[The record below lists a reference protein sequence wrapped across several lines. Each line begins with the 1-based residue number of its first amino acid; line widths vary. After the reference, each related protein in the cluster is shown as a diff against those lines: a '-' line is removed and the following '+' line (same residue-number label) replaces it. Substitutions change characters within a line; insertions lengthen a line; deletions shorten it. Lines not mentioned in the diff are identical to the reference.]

1 MKIIDR
7 YVIRQMLPP
16 ILLGL
21 LVFTFVLII
30 PQIKEHAESF
40 IAKGVS
46 PGLVLTAML
55 LLVPQA
61 LALTIPMSLLL
72 GLLIAFTRLS
82 ADREFV
88 AMQACGMSLA
98 RLLRP
103 VGVISVLCAG
113 ATFYVWAIV
122 VPDSNQRF
130 REIAFNVVA
139 QRAEYKIRSRVFFD
153 DFPNLV
159 LWVRDVPA
167 AGGGWNGVFISDA
180 RNTSA
185 PAIYLARRG
194 RVSIDR
200 QRKRIELVLEDGTQH
215 TSNINGKYETSRF
228 DQIWVTLD
236 PATVF
241 PKAGPERGLNEMTI
255 AELRGRVAD
264 MQKRGESVH
273 NELITIHRKWSIPVA
288 CLVFGLIGIALGATN
303 RRDGALGSFALGL
316 VVIFAY
322 YIPMYLGPSLAKGS
336 LVPPWFAAWLPNI
349 VMGIAGIL
357 LFAWRDKA
365 ADRPLRIPVPAWL
378 RVRLSGSARRSW
390 GVIRILDHYVTTSY
404 GRVLG
409 LSAAALIGIF
419 YISTFLD
426 LSDKVFKGDATW
438 GMLGEYMAFVTPQY
452 FYYVIPLAVLVAVL
466 VTIGVLTKNNEL
478 VVMKACGIS
487 LYRIALP
494 MVVCAVGAGLVL
506 FALGESVLGPANRRA
521 ERLNNAIRGRVSST
535 SAINRQWVVGA
546 RGEIYHY
553 DFIDPETRR
562 MLGVAVYEFPAG
574 MERIA
579 RRTFAERASADSAEP
594 ALWHLERGWT
604 RTFQVTGATVPE
616 NGGQFSA
623 FEKADRTLDAMSTF
637 VTEPP
642 DARFMGYSQLRDY
655 TERLRTGGFDVLE
668 QDVALA
674 AKLAFPFVT
683 IILTLMA
690 VPFAV
695 LTGRGGAMAAIG
707 VGIGL
712 ALTYWITISVFA
724 AMGTGGLVTPLIAA
738 WAPNMLFGAA
748 AVYLLLMVRT

>member
-88 AMQACGMSLA
+88 AMQACGLSLA

-103 VGVISVLCAG
+103 VGAISLLCAG

-167 AGGGWNGVFISDA
+167 SGGGWNGVFVSDT
-180 RNTSA
+180 RNPSS
-185 PAIYLARRG
+185 PSIYLARHG

-200 QRKRIELVLEDGTQH
+200 DRKRIELVLESGTHH
-215 TSNINGKYETSRF
+215 TSNADGRDEVSQF
-228 DQIWVTLD
+228 ESIWVTLD
-236 PATVF
+236 PGTVF
-241 PKAGPERGLNEMTI
+241 RNAALERGPNELSI
-255 AELRGRVAD
+255 AELRARVAA
-264 MQKRGESVH
+264 MESRGESPH
-273 NELITIHRKWSIPVA
+273 QELITIHRKWSIPVA

-303 RRDGALGSFALGL
+303 RRDGALGSFAIGL

-322 YIPMYLGPSLAKGS
+322 YIPMYLGPALSKGS
-336 LVPPWFAAWLPNI
+336 LVAPWFAAWLPNI
-349 VMGIAGIL
+349 VMGVAGIL

-365 ADRPLRIPVPAWL
+365 ADRPLRIPLPAFL
-378 RVRLSGSARRSW
+378 RRPRAFAKATRSW
-390 GVIRILDHYVTTSY
+390 GPVRILDHYVASSY
-404 GRVLG
+404 VRVLG
-409 LSAAALIGIF
+409 LAAVALAGIF

-438 GMLGEYMAFVTPQY
+438 AMMGRYFVFVTPQY
-452 FYYVIPLAVLVAVL
+452 VYYIIPLAVLVAAL
-466 VTIGVLTKNNEL
+466 VTISVLTKNNEL
-478 VVMKACGIS
+478 VVMKACGVS

-494 MVVCAVGAGLVL
+494 MVFCAVLAGGALFGLE
-506 FALGESVLGPANRRA
+506 ESILGP
-521 ERLNNAIRGRVSST
+521 S
-535 SAINRQWVVGA
+535 NRQA
-546 RGEIYHY
+546 
-553 DFIDPETRR
+553 ETLNRVMR
-562 MLGVAVYEFPAG
+562 
-574 MERIA
+574 
-579 RRTFAERASADSAEP
+579 
-594 ALWHLERGWT
+594 
-604 RTFQVTGATVPE
+604 
-616 NGGQFSA
+616 
-623 FEKADRTLDAMSTF
+623 
-637 VTEPP
+637 
-642 DARFMGYSQLRDY
+642 
-655 TERLRTGGFDVLE
+655 
-668 QDVALA
+668 
-674 AKLAFPFVT
+674 
-683 IILTLMA
+683 
-690 VPFAV
+690 
-695 LTGRGGAMAAIG
+695 
-707 VGIGL
+707 
-712 ALTYWITISVFA
+712 
-724 AMGTGGLVTPLIAA
+724 
-738 WAPNMLFGAA
+738 
-748 AVYLLLMVRT
+748 

>member
-46 PGLVLTAML
+46 PAIVLQAML
-55 LLVPQA
+55 LLVPSA

-82 ADREFV
+82 VDREFV

-103 VGVISVLCAG
+103 VGLVSVLCAG

-167 AGGGWNGVFISDA
+167 SGGGWNGVFISDT
-180 RNTSA
+180 RSSGA
-185 PAIYLARRG
+185 PAIFTARRG

-200 QRKRIELVLEDGTQH
+200 AKQRIELVLEDGTRH
-215 TSNINGKYETSRF
+215 TSNAKGEYEVFQF
-228 DQIWVTLD
+228 DRIWVTLD

-241 PKAGPERGLNEMTI
+241 PRAMPPRGNNELTI
-255 AELRGRVAD
+255 SELRARVAE
-264 MQKRGESVH
+264 MVKNGESPH

-303 RRDGALGSFALGL
+303 RRDGALGSFVLGL
-316 VVIFAY
+316 VVIFGY

-349 VMGIAGIL
+349 VMGMVGVL

-365 ADRPLRIPVPAWL
+365 VDRPLRVPVPTWL
-378 RVRLSGSARRSW
+378 RVRLFGTARRSW
-390 GVIRILDHYVTTSY
+390 GVVRILDHYVTNSY

-409 LSAAALIGIF
+409 LAAAALIGIF

-438 GMLGEYMAFVTPQY
+438 AMLGQYLVYVTPQY
-452 FYYVIPLAVLVAVL
+452 LYFIIPLAVLVATL
-466 VTIGVLTKNNEL
+466 VTISVLTKNNEL
-478 VVMKACGIS
+478 IVMKACGIS

-494 MVVCAVGAGLVL
+494 MVVCAVGAGLLL
-506 FALGESVLGPANRRA
+506 FALEETILGPSNRRA
-521 ERLNNAIRGRVSST
+521 ERLNDTIRQRVSST
-535 SAINRQWVVGA
+535 DAINRQWVIGS

-553 DFIDPETRR
+553 DFLDPETRR
-562 MLGVAVYEFPAG
+562 MLGISVYEFPPG
-574 MERIA
+574 MERLE
-579 RRTFAERASADSAEP
+579 RRTFAERGSVDAAVP
-594 ALWHLERGWT
+594 TLWHLERGWT
-604 RTFQVTGATVPE
+604 RAFSTTGDPSW
-616 NGGQFSA
+616 SA
-623 FEKADRTLDAMSTF
+623 FENADRTLDSMATF

-642 DARFMGYSQLRDY
+642 DARFMGYRQLREY
-655 TERLRTGGFDVLE
+655 TERLRAGGFDVLA

-674 AKLAFPFVT
+674 GKLAFPFVT

-695 LTGRGGAMAAIG
+695 MTGRGGAMAAIG
-707 VGIGL
+707 IGIGL

-724 AMGTGGLVTPLIAA
+724 AMGTGGLVAPLLAA

-748 AVYLLLMVRT
+748 AIYLLLTVRT

>member
-46 PGLVLTAML
+46 PGIVLTAML

-167 AGGGWNGVFISDA
+167 AGGGWNGVFISDT
-180 RNTSA
+180 RSTSA
-185 PAIYLARRG
+185 PTIYLARRG

-200 QRKRIELVLEDGTQH
+200 QRQRIELVLENGTFH
-215 TSNINGKYETSRF
+215 TSKADGEEVSQFER
-228 DQIWVTLD
+228 IWVTLD

-241 PKAGPERGLNEMTI
+241 PKAGPERGPNELTI
-255 AELRGRVAD
+255 AELRARVAD
-264 MQKRGESVH
+264 MQKRGESPH

-303 RRDGALGSFALGL
+303 RRDGALGSFVLGL

-349 VMGIAGIL
+349 VMGIGGVL

-378 RVRLSGSARRSW
+378 SVRLSGSARRSW
-390 GVIRILDHYVTTSY
+390 GAIRILDHYVTTSY

-409 LSAAALIGIF
+409 LAAAALIGIF

-438 GMLGEYMAFVTPQY
+438 GMLGEYMTFVTPQY
-452 FYYVIPLAVLVAVL
+452 LYYVIPLAVLVAAL
-466 VTIGVLTKNNEL
+466 VTVSVLTKNNEL

-521 ERLNNAIRGRVSST
+521 ERLNDAIRGRLTDTST
-535 SAINRQWVVGA
+535 INRQWVVGS

-553 DFIDPETRR
+553 NFIDPKTRR
-562 MLGVAVYEFPAG
+562 MLGVAVYEFPPG
-574 MERIA
+574 MERLS
-579 RRTFAERASADSAEP
+579 RRTFAERASADPAQP

-604 RTFQVTGATVPE
+604 RAFSTTGAP
-616 NGGQFSA
+616 GSFSP

-642 DARFMGYSQLRDY
+642 DARFMGYAQLRDY
-655 TERLRTGGFDVLE
+655 TERLRAGGFDVLD

-674 AKLAFPFVT
+674 GKLAFPFVT

-707 VGIGL
+707 IGIGL

-724 AMGTGGLVTPLIAA
+724 AMGTGGLVTPLMAA

-748 AVYLLLMVRT
+748 AVYLLLTVRT

>member
-46 PGLVLTAML
+46 PGVVLQAML

-82 ADREFV
+82 SDREFV
-88 AMQACGMSLA
+88 AMQACGMSLG

-103 VGVISVLCAG
+103 VGLISLLCAG
-113 ATFYVWAIV
+113 ATFYIWAIV

-167 AGGGWNGVFISDA
+167 SGGGWNGVFISD
-180 RNTSA
+180 RRSTGA

-194 RVSIDR
+194 RVAIDR
-200 QRKRIELVLEDGTQH
+200 ERRRIELVLEDGTRH
-215 TSNINGKYETSRF
+215 TSTVEGQYEVSQFDRF
-228 DQIWVTLD
+228 WVTLD
-236 PATVF
+236 PTTVF
-241 PKAGPERGLNEMTI
+241 PAAGPERGLNEMTI
-255 AELRGRVAD
+255 AELQAAAAD
-264 MQKRGESVH
+264 KVKRGESPHQEV
-273 NELITIHRKWSIPVA
+273 IKIHQKWSIPVA

-303 RRDGALGSFALGL
+303 RRDGALGSFVLGL

-336 LVPPWFAAWLPNI
+336 LVAPWFAAWLPNI
-349 VMGIAGIL
+349 VMGVVGIF

-365 ADRPLRIPVPAWL
+365 ADRPLRIPVPGWL
-378 RVRLSGSARRSW
+378 TRFRAFGFARRSW
-390 GVIRILDHYVTTSY
+390 GAVRILDHYVTTSY
-404 GRVLG
+404 GRVLA
-409 LSAAALIGIF
+409 LAAAALTGIF
-419 YISTFLD
+419 YITTFLD

-438 GMLGEYMAFVTPQY
+438 RMLGTYLIFVTPQY
-452 FYYVIPLAVLVAVL
+452 FYYVIPLAVLVATL

-478 VVMKACGIS
+478 IVMKACGIS
-487 LYRIALP
+487 LYRIAMP

-506 FALGESVLGPANRRA
+506 FALEETVLGPANRRA
-521 ERLNNAIRGRVSST
+521 ERLNDAIRGRIT
-535 SAINRQWVVGA
+535 ATNAINRQWVIGS

-562 MLGVAVYEFPAG
+562 MLGVSVYEFPPG
-574 MERIA
+574 MERIS
-579 RRTFAERASADSAEP
+579 RRTFAERASVDAQVP
-594 ALWHLERGWT
+594 TLWHLERGWT
-604 RTFQVTGATVPE
+604 RAFSSTGTAE
-616 NGGQFSA
+616 A
-623 FEKADRTLDAMSTF
+623 FTPFETADRTLDSLNTF

-642 DARFMGYSQLRDY
+642 DARFMGYRQLREY
-655 TERLRTGGFDVLE
+655 TERLRVGGFDVLD

-674 AKLAFPFVT
+674 GKLAFPFVT

-724 AMGTGGLVTPLIAA
+724 AMGTGGLVTPLLAA

-748 AVYLLLMVRT
+748 AVYMLLTVRT

>member
-7 YVIRQMLPP
+7 YVVRQLLPP

-46 PGLVLTAML
+46 PGIVLTAML

-103 VGVISVLCAG
+103 VGIISVLCAV
-113 ATFYVWAIV
+113 ATFYVWAVV

-130 REIAFNVVA
+130 REIAFDVVA

-167 AGGGWNGVFISDA
+167 AGGGWNGVFISDTRTA
-180 RNTSA
+180 GS
-185 PAIYLARRG
+185 PAIYLAKKG
-194 RVSIDR
+194 RVAIDR
-200 QRKRIELVLEDGTQH
+200 DRRRIELVLENGTSH
-215 TSNINGKYETSRF
+215 TTNAKGGYEIALF
-228 DQIWVTLD
+228 DRTWVTLD
-236 PATVF
+236 PSTVF
-241 PKAGPERGLNEMTI
+241 RSAGLERGPNELTI
-255 AELRGRVAD
+255 AELRARIAD
-264 MQKRGESVH
+264 MELNGGSPHQ
-273 NELITIHRKWSIPVA
+273 ELITLHRKWSIPVA

-303 RRDGALGSFALGL
+303 RRDGALGSFVLGL
-316 VVIFAY
+316 AVIFAY
-322 YIPMYLGPSLAKGS
+322 YIPMYLGPSLAKGK
-336 LVPPWFAAWLPNI
+336 LVAPWFAAWLPNI
-349 VMGIAGIL
+349 VMGLGGIA
-357 LFAWRDKA
+357 LFKWRDKA
-365 ADRPLRIPVPAWL
+365 ADRPLRMPLPGWL
-378 RVRLSGSARRSW
+378 RVRLDGSARRSW
-390 GVIRILDHYVTTSY
+390 GVVRILDHYVTTSY
-404 GRVLG
+404 ARVLA
-409 LSAAALIGIF
+409 LAAGALIGIF

-426 LSDKVFKGDATW
+426 LSDKVFKGEATW
-438 GMLGEYMAFVTPQY
+438 GMLGEYFVFQTPQY
-452 FYYVIPLAVLVAVL
+452 LYFVIPLAVLVAAL
-466 VTIGVLTKNNEL
+466 VTVGVLTKNNEL
-478 VVMKACGIS
+478 IVMKACGIS
-487 LYRIALP
+487 LYRIAMP
-494 MVVCAVGAGLVL
+494 MVVCAIGAGLLL
-506 FALGESVLGPANRRA
+506 FALEETILGPANRRA
-521 ERLNNAIRGRVSST
+521 ERLNNAIRGRIAPNE
-535 SAINRQWVVGA
+535 AINRQWVVGS

-553 DFIDPETRR
+553 DFIDPKTRR
-562 MLGVAVYEFPAG
+562 MLGLSVYEFPPD
-574 MERIA
+574 MEHIS
-579 RRTFAERASADSAEP
+579 RRTFAERASVDETIP
-594 ALWHLERGWT
+594 TLWHLENGWT
-604 RTFQVTGATVPE
+604 RAFTATEGPPP
-616 NGGQFSA
+616 FSP
-623 FEKADRTLDAMSTF
+623 FDKADRTLDSMSAF
-637 VTEPP
+637 VTEAP
-642 DARFMGYSQLRDY
+642 DARFMGYVQLKEY
-655 TERLRTGGFDVLE
+655 TERLRAGGFDVLD

-674 AKLAFPFVT
+674 GKIAFPFVT

-707 VGIGL
+707 IGIGL

-724 AMGTGGLVTPLIAA
+724 AMGTGGLVTPVLAA

-748 AVYLLLMVRT
+748 AVYLLLTVRT

>member
-30 PQIKEHAESF
+30 PQIKEHAQSF

-46 PGLVLTAML
+46 PGIVLTAML

-61 LALTIPMSLLL
+61 LALTIPMSFLL

-82 ADREFV
+82 VDREFV

-103 VGVISVLCAG
+103 VGVVSVLCAL
-113 ATFYVWAIV
+113 ATFYIWAVV

-167 AGGGWNGVFISDA
+167 SGGGWNGVFISDT
-180 RNTSA
+180 RSGSA
-185 PAIYLARRG
+185 PAIYLARHG

-200 QRKRIELVLEDGTQH
+200 QRSRIELILESGTRH
-215 TSNINGKYETSRF
+215 TSNADGKYEVSQFERF
-228 DQIWVTLD
+228 WVTLD
-236 PATVF
+236 PTTVF
-241 PKAGPERGLNEMTI
+241 PKALPEPGPNELTI
-255 AELRGRVAD
+255 AQLRARAAD
-264 MQKRGESVH
+264 MASRGQSPH
-273 NELITIHRKWSIPVA
+273 IELITLHRKWSIPVA

-303 RRDGALGSFALGL
+303 RRDGALGSFVLGL
-316 VVIFAY
+316 AVIFAY
-322 YIPMYLGPSLAKGS
+322 YIPMYLGPSLAKGK
-336 LVPPWFAAWLPNI
+336 LVAPWLAAWLPNI
-349 VMGIAGIL
+349 VMGLAGVL

-365 ADRPLRIPVPAWL
+365 ADRPLQVPLPAWL
-378 RVRLSGSARRSW
+378 RLRLSGSARRSW
-390 GVIRILDHYVTTSY
+390 GVVRILDHYVTTSY
-404 GRVLG
+404 GRVLA
-409 LSAAALIGIF
+409 LAAAALIGIF

-426 LSDKVFKGDATW
+426 LSDKVFKGEATW
-438 GMLGEYMAFVTPQY
+438 SMLGEYFLFVTPQY
-452 FYYVIPLAVLVAVL
+452 LYFIIPLAVLVAAL
-466 VTIGVLTKNNEL
+466 VTISVLTKNNEL

-494 MVVCAVGAGLVL
+494 MVVCAILAGLAL
-506 FALGESVLGPANRRA
+506 FGLEESILGPSNRRA
-521 ERLNNAIRGRVSST
+521 ERLNDAIRGRIT
-535 SAINRQWVVGA
+535 PADAINRQWVVGS

-553 DFIDPETRR
+553 NFLDPQTRR
-562 MLGVAVYEFPAG
+562 MLGVSVYEFPPD
-574 MERIA
+574 MERIS
-579 RRTFAERASADSAEP
+579 RRTFAERASVDEAAP
-594 ALWHLERGWT
+594 TLWHLENGWT
-604 RTFQVTGATVPE
+604 RAFSGAGAPE
-616 NGGQFSA
+616 GFTA
-623 FEKADRTLDAMSTF
+623 FAKTDRTLDALSTF

-642 DARFMGYSQLRDY
+642 DARFMGYAQLREY
-655 TERLRTGGFDVLE
+655 TERLRASGFDVLD

-674 AKLAFPFVT
+674 GKLSFPFVT

-707 VGIGL
+707 IGIGL

-724 AMGTGGLVTPLIAA
+724 AMGTGGLVTPIIAA

-748 AVYLLLMVRT
+748 AVYLLLTVRT

>member
-30 PQIKEHAESF
+30 PEIKEHAESF

-46 PGLVLTAML
+46 PGIVLTAML

-82 ADREFV
+82 SDREFV

-113 ATFYVWAIV
+113 ATFYIWAIV

-167 AGGGWNGVFISDA
+167 AGGGWNGVFISDT
-180 RNTSA
+180 RNSSS
-185 PAIYLARRG
+185 PAIYMARRG

-200 QRKRIELVLEDGTQH
+200 QKKRIELVLENGTHH
-215 TSNINGKYETSRF
+215 TSSADGKYEVSQF
-228 DQIWVTLD
+228 DQTWVTLD
-236 PATVF
+236 PTTIF
-241 PKAGPERGLNEMTI
+241 PTAGPERGLNEMTI
-255 AELRGRVAD
+255 EELQAAVAAKL
-264 MQKRGESVH
+264 QRGESPHQEV
-273 NELITIHRKWSIPVA
+273 IKIHQKWSIPVA

-303 RRDGALGSFALGL
+303 RRDGALGSFVLGL

-336 LVPPWFAAWLPNI
+336 LVAPWFAAWLPNI
-349 VMGIAGIL
+349 VMGIVGIL

-365 ADRPLRIPVPAWL
+365 ADRPLRIPVPGWL
-378 RVRLSGSARRSW
+378 TRFRAFGSARRSW
-390 GVIRILDHYVTTSY
+390 GAVRILDHYVTTSY
-404 GRVLG
+404 GRVLA
-409 LSAAALIGIF
+409 LSAVALTGIF
-419 YISTFLD
+419 YITTFLD

-438 GMLGEYMAFVTPQY
+438 QMLGQYLIFVTPQY
-452 FYYVIPLAVLVAVL
+452 FYFVIPLAVLVAAL

-478 VVMKACGIS
+478 IVMKACGIS

-494 MVVCAVGAGLVL
+494 MVVCAVGAGLLL
-506 FALGESVLGPANRRA
+506 FALEETILGPANRRA
-521 ERLNNAIRGRVSST
+521 ERLNDAIRGRITPST
-535 SAINRQWVVGA
+535 AINRQWVIGS

-553 DFIDPETRR
+553 NFIDPQTKR
-562 MLGVAVYEFPAG
+562 MLGVSVYEFPPA
-574 MERIA
+574 MDRLS
-579 RRTFAERASADSAEP
+579 RRTFAERASLDAAMPS
-594 ALWHLERGWT
+594 LWHLERGWT
-604 RTFQVTGATVPE
+604 RAFLATGAP
-616 NGGQFSA
+616 GAFSP
-623 FEKADRTLDAMSTF
+623 FEKDDRTLDSMSTF

-642 DARFMGYSQLRDY
+642 DARFMGYAQLRDY
-655 TERLRTGGFDVLE
+655 TERLRAGGFDVLD

-674 AKLAFPFVT
+674 GKLAFPFVT

-724 AMGTGGLVTPLIAA
+724 AMGTGGLVTPLVAA

-748 AVYLLLMVRT
+748 ATYLLLTVRT

>member
-46 PGLVLTAML
+46 PGVVLTAML

-88 AMQACGMSLA
+88 AMQACGLSLA

-103 VGVISVLCAG
+103 VGTISLLCAG

-167 AGGGWNGVFISDA
+167 SGGGWNGVFVSDT
-180 RNTSA
+180 RNPSS
-185 PAIYLARRG
+185 PSIYLARHG

-200 QRKRIELVLEDGTQH
+200 DRKRIELVLESGTHH
-215 TSNINGKYETSRF
+215 TSNADGRDEVSQF
-228 DQIWVTLD
+228 ESIWVTLD
-236 PATVF
+236 PGTVF
-241 PKAGPERGLNEMTI
+241 RNAALERGPNELTI
-255 AELRGRVAD
+255 AELRARVAD
-264 MQKRGESVH
+264 MERRGESPH
-273 NELITIHRKWSIPVA
+273 QELITIHRKWSIPVA

-303 RRDGALGSFALGL
+303 RRDGALGSFVLGL

-322 YIPMYLGPSLAKGS
+322 YIPMYLGPSLAKGK
-336 LVPPWFAAWLPNI
+336 LVAPWFAAWLPNI
-349 VMGIAGIL
+349 VMGLGGIV

-365 ADRPLRIPVPAWL
+365 ADRPLRIPVPDWM
-378 RVRLSGSARRSW
+378 RVKLSGSAARSW
-390 GVIRILDHYVTTSY
+390 GVVRILDHYVTTSY
-404 GRVLG
+404 ARVLG
-409 LSAAALIGIF
+409 LAAVALVGIF

-438 GMLGEYMAFVTPQY
+438 GMLGEYLVFVTPQY
-452 FYYVIPLAVLVAVL
+452 FYFVIPLAVLVAAL

-494 MVVCAVGAGLVL
+494 MVVCAIAAGLLL
-506 FALGESVLGPANRRA
+506 FGLEETILGPSNRRA
-521 ERLNNAIRGRVSST
+521 GRLNDAIRGRVTPSD
-535 SAINRQWVVGA
+535 AVNRQWVVGA

-553 DFIDPETRR
+553 NFIDPQTRR
-562 MLGVAVYEFPAG
+562 LLGLSVYEFPDG
-574 MERIA
+574 MERLT
-579 RRTFAERASADSAEP
+579 RRTYADRASVDSQAP
-594 ALWHLERGWT
+594 TLWHLEHGWT
-604 RTFQVTGATVPE
+604 RAFSSTGKAGE
-616 NGGQFSA
+616 FSA
-623 FEKADRTLDAMSTF
+623 FEQTDRTLDALSTF
-637 VTEPP
+637 ATEAP
-642 DARFMGYSQLRDY
+642 DARYMGYRQLRDY
-655 TERLRTGGFDVLE
+655 TERLRASGFDVLD

-674 AKLAFPFVT
+674 GKLAFPFVT

-738 WAPNMLFGAA
+738 WAPNMLFGAGA
-748 AVYLLLMVRT
+748 LYLLLTVRT

>member
-7 YVIRQMLPP
+7 YVIRQLLPP

-46 PGLVLTAML
+46 PMVVFSAIL

-72 GLLIAFTRLS
+72 GLLIAFSRLS
-82 ADREFV
+82 VDREFV
-88 AMQACGMSLA
+88 AMQACGMSLS

-103 VGVISVLCAG
+103 VGLVSVVCAG
-113 ATFYVWAIV
+113 ATFYIWAIV

-139 QRAEYKIRSRVFFD
+139 QRAEYKVRSRVFFD
-153 DFPNLV
+153 DFPNLI
-159 LWVRDVPA
+159 LYVRDVPT
-167 AGGGWNGVFISDA
+167 AGGGWTGVFISDT
-180 RNTSA
+180 RRSA
-185 PAIYLARRG
+185 SPAVYLAQRG
-194 RVSIDR
+194 RVAIDQAR
-200 QRKRIELVLEDGTQH
+200 QSIELVLDAGTRHTANTDGT
-215 TSNINGKYETSRF
+215 YEVFQF
-228 DQIWVTLD
+228 DRLVLSLD
-236 PATVF
+236 PQTVF

-255 AELRGRVAD
+255 DELRAAAAA
-264 MQKRGESVH
+264 KASAGESPH

-349 VMGIAGIL
+349 VMGVAGVL

-365 ADRPLRIPVPAWL
+365 ADRPLRIPIPEFLKL
-378 RVRLSGSARRSW
+378 RPFGSAARSW
-390 GVIRILDHYVTTSY
+390 GPIRILDHYVTTSY
-404 GRVLG
+404 ARVLA
-409 LSAAALIGIF
+409 LAAVAMAGIF

-438 GMLGEYMAFVTPQY
+438 AMLGEYFVFQTPQY
-452 FYYVIPLAVLVAVL
+452 VYYIIPIAVLVAAL
-466 VTIGVLTKNNEL
+466 VTVSVLTKNNEL
-478 VVMKACGIS
+478 VVMKACGVS

-494 MVVCAVGAGLVL
+494 MVVCAVGAGAAL
-506 FALGESVLGPANRRA
+506 FLLEESILGPANRRA
-521 ERLNNAIRGRVSST
+521 ERLNNAIRGRISGSD
-535 SAINRQWVVGA
+535 AINRQWVVGA

-553 DFIDPETRR
+553 NFIDPQARR
-562 MLGVAVYEFPAG
+562 MLGVSIYEFPPG
-574 MERIA
+574 MERIS
-579 RRTFAERASADSAEP
+579 RRTFAERATTATANSPVWE
-594 ALWHLERGWT
+594 LEDGWT
-604 RTFQVTGATVPE
+604 RAFRGGTTEETFSPFAKTE
-616 NGGQFSA
+616 
-623 FEKADRTLDAMSTF
+623 RTLEAVSAF
-637 VTEPP
+637 VTEAP
-642 DARFMGYSQLRDY
+642 DARFMGYSQLRAY
-655 TERLRTGGFDVLE
+655 TERLRGGGFDVLA

-674 AKLAFPFVT
+674 GKAAFPFVT
-683 IILTLMA
+683 IVMTLLA

-695 LTGRGGAMAAIG
+695 LTGRGGAMAALG

-724 AMGTGGLVTPLIAA
+724 AMGTGGLVTPLLAA

-748 AVYLLLMVRT
+748 AVYLLLTVRT

>member
-46 PGLVLTAML
+46 PGIVLTAML

-103 VGVISVLCAG
+103 VGLVSLLCAA

-139 QRAEYKIRSRVFFD
+139 QRAEYKIRSRIFFD

-167 AGGGWNGVFISDA
+167 SGGGWNGVFIADS
-180 RNTSA
+180 RSSGP
-185 PAIYLARRG
+185 PAIYLAKRG

-200 QRKRIELVLEDGTQH
+200 DRKRIELVLESGTRH
-215 TSNINGKYETSRF
+215 TTNDKGEYEVSQFDRF
-228 DQIWVTLD
+228 WVTLD
-236 PATVF
+236 PASVF
-241 PKAGPERGLNEMTI
+241 PNAVPERGNNELTI
-255 AELRGRVAD
+255 AELRARVAEKE
-264 MQKRGESVH
+264 KRGESAH
-273 NELITIHRKWSIPVA
+273 QELITIHRKWSIPVA

-303 RRDGALGSFALGL
+303 RRDGALGSFVLGL
-316 VVIFAY
+316 IVIFAY
-322 YIPMYLGPSLAKGS
+322 YIPMYLGPSLAKGQ
-336 LVPPWFAAWLPNI
+336 LVAPWFAAWLPNI
-349 VMGIAGIL
+349 VMGMAGIA

-365 ADRPLRIPVPAWL
+365 ADRPLRMPMPSWL

-390 GVIRILDHYVTTSY
+390 GIVRILDHYVTTSY
-404 GRVLG
+404 GRVLA
-409 LSAAALIGIF
+409 LAALALLGIF

-438 GMLGEYMAFVTPQY
+438 TQLGEYIVFVTPQY
-452 FYYVIPLAVLVAVL
+452 LYFVIPLSVLVATL

-478 VVMKACGIS
+478 IVMKACGIS
-487 LYRIALP
+487 LYRIAMP
-494 MVVCAVGAGLVL
+494 MVTCAIGAGLVL
-506 FALGESVLGPANRRA
+506 FALEETVLGPSNRRA
-521 ERLNNAIRGRVSST
+521 ERLNNAMRGRVAPSDVL
-535 SAINRQWVVGA
+535 NRQWVVGSS
-546 RGEIYHY
+546 GEIYHY
-553 DFIDPETRR
+553 NYIDPKTRR
-562 MLGVAVYEFPAG
+562 LLGVSVYEFPPG
-574 MERIA
+574 MDRIS
-579 RRTFAERASADSAEP
+579 RRTFAERASVDEAAP
-594 ALWHLERGWT
+594 TLWHLEQGWT
-604 RTFQVTGATVPE
+604 RAFGDTGAA
-616 NGGQFSA
+616 QA
-623 FEKADRTLDAMSTF
+623 FTAFDKTDRTLDTLSAF
-637 VTEPP
+637 VAEAP
-642 DARFMGYSQLRDY
+642 DARFMGYRQLRDY
-655 TERLRTGGFDVLE
+655 TERLRASGLDVLD

-674 AKLAFPFVT
+674 GKLAFPFVT

-695 LTGRGGAMAAIG
+695 MTGRGGAMAAIG
-707 VGIGL
+707 IGIGL

-724 AMGTGGLVTPLIAA
+724 AMGTGGLVTPLLAA
-738 WAPNMLFGAA
+738 WAPNLLFGAA
-748 AVYLLLMVRT
+748 ALYMLLTVRT

>member
-7 YVIRQMLPP
+7 YVVRQLLPP

-46 PGLVLTAML
+46 PGIVLTAML

-103 VGVISVLCAG
+103 VGLISVLCAA
-113 ATFYVWAIV
+113 ATFYVWAVV

-130 REIAFNVVA
+130 REIAFDVVA

-159 LWVRDVPA
+159 LWVRDVPT
-167 AGGGWNGVFISDA
+167 AGGGWNGVFISDRRDTA
-180 RNTSA
+180 S
-185 PAIYLARRG
+185 PAVYLAKRG

-200 QRKRIELVLEDGTQH
+200 DRRRIELVLENGTSH
-215 TSNINGKYETSRF
+215 KTNAEGKYEISQF
-228 DQIWVTLD
+228 DQTWVTLD
-236 PATVF
+236 PSTVF
-241 PKAGPERGLNEMTI
+241 RSAGLERGPNELTI
-255 AELRGRVAD
+255 AELRARIAEIQLNGGSPH
-264 MQKRGESVH
+264 Q
-273 NELITIHRKWSIPVA
+273 ELITLHRKWSIPVA

-303 RRDGALGSFALGL
+303 RRDGALGSFVLGL
-316 VVIFAY
+316 AVIFAY
-322 YIPMYLGPSLAKGS
+322 YIPMYLGPSLAKGK
-336 LVPPWFAAWLPNI
+336 LVAPWFAAWLPNI
-349 VMGIAGIL
+349 VMGLGGIA
-357 LFAWRDKA
+357 LFTWRDKA
-365 ADRPLRIPVPAWL
+365 ADRPLRMPLPDWL
-378 RVRLSGSARRSW
+378 RVRLDGSARRSW
-390 GVIRILDHYVTTSY
+390 GVVRILDHYVTTSY
-404 GRVLG
+404 GRVLA
-409 LSAAALIGIF
+409 LAAGALIGIF

-426 LSDKVFKGDATW
+426 LSDKVFKGEATW
-438 GMLGEYMAFVTPQY
+438 GMLGEYFVFQTPQY
-452 FYYVIPLAVLVAVL
+452 LYFVIPLAVLVAAL
-466 VTIGVLTKNNEL
+466 VTVSVLTKNNEL
-478 VVMKACGIS
+478 IVMKACGIS
-487 LYRIALP
+487 LYRIAMP
-494 MVVCAVGAGLVL
+494 MVVCAIAAGLVL
-506 FALGESVLGPANRRA
+506 FALEETVLDPANRRA
-521 ERLNNAIRGRVSST
+521 ERLNNAIRGRVT
-535 SAINRQWVVGA
+535 SNEAINRQWVVGS

-553 DFIDPETRR
+553 DFIDPQTRR
-562 MLGVAVYEFPAG
+562 MLGISVFEFPPE
-574 MERIA
+574 MDRIS
-579 RRTFAERASADSAEP
+579 RRTFAERASVDATIP
-594 ALWHLERGWT
+594 TLWHLENGWT
-604 RTFQVTGATVPE
+604 RAFTATSGPPP
-616 NGGQFSA
+616 FTP
-623 FEKADRTLDAMSTF
+623 FDKADRTLDSIAAF
-637 VTEPP
+637 VSEAP
-642 DARFMGYSQLRDY
+642 DARFMGYRQLKEY
-655 TERLRTGGFDVLE
+655 TERLRAGGFDVLD

-674 AKLAFPFVT
+674 GKLAFPFVT

-707 VGIGL
+707 IGIGL

-724 AMGTGGLVTPLIAA
+724 AMGTGGLVTPILAA

-748 AVYLLLMVRT
+748 ALYLLLTVRT

>member
-7 YVIRQMLPP
+7 YVIRQLLPP

-30 PQIKEHAESF
+30 PQIKEHAEGF

-46 PGLVLTAML
+46 PGVVLTAML

-113 ATFYVWAIV
+113 ATFYIWAIV

-139 QRAEYKIRSRVFFD
+139 QRAEYKIRSRIFFD

-167 AGGGWNGVFISDA
+167 AGGGWNGVFISDT
-180 RNTSA
+180 RSTSA
-185 PAIYLARRG
+185 PAVYLARRG
-194 RVSIDR
+194 RVVIDR
-200 QRKRIELVLEDGTQH
+200 DRQQIELVLENGTRH
-215 TSNINGKYETSRF
+215 TSNVDGKYEVGQF
-228 DQIWVTLD
+228 DRTWVTLD

-241 PKAGPERGLNEMTI
+241 PKAMPPRGPNELTI
-255 AELRGRVAD
+255 AELRARVAD
-264 MQKRGESVH
+264 MERRGESPH
-273 NELITIHRKWSIPVA
+273 QELITIHRKWSIPVA

-303 RRDGALGSFALGL
+303 RRDGALGSFVLGL

-322 YIPMYLGPSLAKGS
+322 YIPMYLGPSLAKGK
-336 LVPPWFAAWLPNI
+336 LVAPWFAAWLPNI
-349 VMGIAGIL
+349 VMGLGGIA

-365 ADRPLRIPVPAWL
+365 ADRPLRIPLPSWL
-378 RVRLSGSARRSW
+378 TVRLSGSARRSW
-390 GVIRILDHYVTTSY
+390 GVVRILDHYVTTSY
-404 GRVLG
+404 GRVL
-409 LSAAALIGIF
+409 LLAAAALIGIF

-438 GMLGEYMAFVTPQY
+438 RMLGEYMLFVTPQY
-452 FYYVIPLAVLVAVL
+452 FYFVIPLAVLVAAL
-466 VTIGVLTKNNEL
+466 VTVGVLTKNNEL

-494 MVVCAVGAGLVL
+494 MVVCAVGAGLALFVL
-506 FALGESVLGPANRRA
+506 EETILGPANRRA
-521 ERLNNAIRGRVSST
+521 ERLNNTIRGRVTST
-535 SAINRQWVVGA
+535 DAINRHWVVGA

-553 DFIDPETRR
+553 DFIDPQTRR
-562 MLGVAVYEFPAG
+562 MLGLSVYEFPAS

-579 RRTFAERASADSAEP
+579 RRTFAERASADNANSTV
-594 ALWHLERGWT
+594 WHLERGWT
-604 RTFQVTGATVPE
+604 RAFSSTGAP
-616 NGGQFSA
+616 GPFSP
-623 FEKADRTLDAMSTF
+623 FETADRTLDAMSAF

-642 DARFMGYSQLRDY
+642 DARFMGYAQLKDY
-655 TERLRTGGFDVLE
+655 TERLRAGGFDVLD

-674 AKLAFPFVT
+674 GKLSFPFVT

-690 VPFAV
+690 IPFAV

-707 VGIGL
+707 IGIGL

-748 AVYLLLMVRT
+748 ATYLLLTVRT

>member
-7 YVIRQMLPP
+7 YVIRQLLPP

-30 PQIKEHAESF
+30 PQIKNHAESF

-46 PGLVLTAML
+46 PLIVLQAML

-61 LALTIPMSLLL
+61 LALTIPMSFLL
-72 GLLIAFTRLS
+72 GLLIAFSRLS

-103 VGVISVLCAG
+103 VGLISVLCAG
-113 ATFYVWAIV
+113 ATYYVWAIV

-139 QRAEYKIRSRVFFD
+139 QRAEYNVRSRVFFD

-159 LWVRDVPA
+159 LYVRDVPT
-167 AGGGWNGVFISDA
+167 AGGGWTGVFISDR
-180 RNTSA
+180 RNTSS
-185 PAIYLARRG
+185 PAIYLARQG
-194 RVSIDR
+194 RVAINQDR
-200 QRKRIELVLEDGTQH
+200 RSIELVLEAGSRHTASSSGT
-215 TSNINGKYETSRF
+215 YEVFQF
-228 DQIWVTLD
+228 DRLVLSLD
-236 PATVF
+236 PRTVF
-241 PKAGPERGLNEMTI
+241 PAAPERGVNEMTI
-255 AELRGRVAD
+255 EELRAVVAAK
-264 MQKRGESVH
+264 QARGESPH
-273 NELITIHRKWSIPVA
+273 TELITIHRKWSIPVA

-303 RRDGALGSFALGL
+303 RRDGALGSFAIGL

-336 LVPPWFAAWLPNI
+336 LVAPWFAAWLPNI
-349 VMGIAGIL
+349 VMGLVGIL

-365 ADRPLRIPVPAWL
+365 ADRPLRIPVPAFL
-378 RVRLSGSARRSW
+378 RRPREFAKATRAW
-390 GVIRILDHYVTTSY
+390 GPVRILDHYVASSY
-404 GRVLG
+404 ARVLG
-409 LSAAALIGIF
+409 LASVALAGIF

-438 GMLGEYMAFVTPQY
+438 AMMGRYFVFVTPQY
-452 FYYVIPLAVLVAVL
+452 VYYIIPLAVLVAAL
-466 VTIGVLTKNNEL
+466 VTISVLTKNNEL

-494 MVVCAVGAGLVL
+494 MVACAIAAGALL
-506 FALGESVLGPANRRA
+506 FALEESLLGPANRRA
-521 ERLNNAIRGRVSST
+521 EALNNTIRGRSNGSE
-535 SAINRQWVVGA
+535 AINRQWVVGS

-553 DFIDPETRR
+553 DFIDAQTRKV
-562 MLGVAVYEFPAG
+562 LGLSVYEFDDG
-574 MERIA
+574 MQRIS
-579 RRTFAERASADSAEP
+579 RRTFAQRAT
-594 ALWHLERGWT
+594 ALTAAGTAWRLEDGWT
-604 RTFQVTGATVPE
+604 RAFSEAGAAE
-616 NGGQFSA
+616 SFSA
-623 FEKADRTLDAMSTF
+623 FPTLDRTLDSLPAF
-637 VTEPP
+637 VTEAP
-642 DARFMGYSQLRDY
+642 DARFMGYAQLKTY
-655 TERLRTGGFDVLE
+655 TERLRASGFDVLE

-674 AKLAFPFVT
+674 GKLAFPFVT
-683 IILTLMA
+683 IIMTLMA

-707 VGIGL
+707 IGIGL

-724 AMGTGGLVTPLIAA
+724 AMGTGGLVAPLVAA
-738 WAPNMLFGAA
+738 WAPNMLFGSA
-748 AVYLLLMVRT
+748 AVYLLLTVRT

>member
-1 MKIIDR
+1 LKIIDR

-46 PGLVLTAML
+46 PGIVLQAML

-103 VGVISVLCAG
+103 VGVVSVLCAG

-167 AGGGWNGVFISDA
+167 AGGGWNGVFISDT
-180 RNTSA
+180 RNTAS
-185 PAIYLARRG
+185 PSVYLARRG

-200 QRKRIELVLEDGTQH
+200 DRQRIELVLENGTHH
-215 TSNINGKYETSRF
+215 TSNTKGEYEVSQF
-228 DQIWVTLD
+228 DRIWVTLD

-241 PKAGPERGLNEMTI
+241 PKAMPPRGNNEMTI
-255 AELRGRVAD
+255 AELRARVAE
-264 MQKRGESVH
+264 MVKRGESPH

-349 VMGIAGIL
+349 VMGIGGIL

-365 ADRPLRIPVPAWL
+365 ADRPLRIPMPAWL
-378 RVRLSGSARRSW
+378 DKVRLSGSARRSW
-390 GVIRILDHYVTTSY
+390 GVVRILDHYVTTSY
-404 GRVLG
+404 GRVLM
-409 LSAAALIGIF
+409 LSGAALIGIF

-438 GMLGEYMAFVTPQY
+438 AMLGEYIVFVTPQY
-452 FYYVIPLAVLVAVL
+452 LYFIIPLAVLVAAL

-487 LYRIALP
+487 LYRIAMP
-494 MVVCAVGAGLVL
+494 MVVCAVGAGVAL
-506 FALGESVLGPANRRA
+506 FALGETILGPANRRA
-521 ERLNNAIRGRVSST
+521 ERLNDTIRQRAT
-535 SAINRQWVVGA
+535 PTDAINRQWVVGS

-553 DFIDPETRR
+553 DFIDRKTSR
-562 MLGVAVYEFPAG
+562 MLGVSVYEFPAE
-574 MERIA
+574 MERIS
-579 RRTFAERASADSAEP
+579 RRTFAERASVDGTIPS
-594 ALWHLERGWT
+594 LWHLEHGWT
-604 RTFQVTGATVPE
+604 RTFAS
-616 NGGQFSA
+616 NGKSEA
-623 FEKADRTLDAMSTF
+623 FEPFENADRTLDSLSTF
-637 VTEPP
+637 VSEPP
-642 DARFMGYSQLRDY
+642 DARFMGYQQLSEY
-655 TERLRTGGFDVLE
+655 TERLRSGGFDVLD

-674 AKLAFPFVT
+674 GKLAFPFVT

-695 LTGRGGAMAAIG
+695 LTGRGGAMASIG

-748 AVYLLLMVRT
+748 ALYMLLTVRT

>member
-103 VGVISVLCAG
+103 VGLISVLCAA
-113 ATFYVWAIV
+113 ATFYVWAVV

-167 AGGGWNGVFISDA
+167 TGGGWNGVFISDT

-185 PAIYLARRG
+185 PAVYLARRG

-200 QRKRIELVLEDGTQH
+200 DRQRIELILENGTRH
-215 TSNINGKYETSRF
+215 TSNVNGQYEVSQFDRF
-228 DQIWVTLD
+228 WVTLD
-236 PATVF
+236 PTTVF
-241 PKAGPERGLNEMTI
+241 PNAMPERGPNELTI
-255 AELRGRVAD
+255 AELRARVAE
-264 MQKRGESVH
+264 MERRGESPH
-273 NELITIHRKWSIPVA
+273 QELITIHRKWSIPVA

-303 RRDGALGSFALGL
+303 RRDGALGSFAIGL

-322 YIPMYLGPSLAKGS
+322 YIPMYLGPSLAKGK
-336 LVPPWFAAWLPNI
+336 LVAPWFAAWLPNI
-349 VMGIAGIL
+349 VMGIGGMA

-365 ADRPLRIPVPAWL
+365 ADRPLRIPLPSWM
-378 RVRLSGSARRSW
+378 RVRLSGSAQRSW
-390 GVIRILDHYVTTSY
+390 GIVRILDHYVTTSY
-404 GRVLG
+404 ARVLA
-409 LSAAALIGIF
+409 LAAGALIGIF

-426 LSDKVFKGDATW
+426 LSDKVFKGEATW
-438 GMLGEYMAFVTPQY
+438 AMLGEYFAFQTPQY
-452 FYYVIPLAVLVAVL
+452 LYFVIPLAVLVATL
-466 VTIGVLTKNNEL
+466 VTVGVLTKNNEL

-487 LYRIALP
+487 LYRIAFP
-494 MVVCAVGAGLVL
+494 MFVCALGAGAAL
-506 FALGESVLGPANRRA
+506 FALEETVLGPANRRA
-521 ERLNNAIRGRVSST
+521 EQLNDAIRGRGHNT
-535 SAINRQWVVGA
+535 DAINRQWVVGS

-553 DFIDPETRR
+553 DFIDPDTRK
-562 MLGVAVYEFPAG
+562 MLGLSVYEFPAG
-574 MERIA
+574 MERIS
-579 RRTFAERASADSAEP
+579 RRTFAERASVDATAP
-594 ALWHLERGWT
+594 ALWHLEHGWT
-604 RTFQVTGATVPE
+604 RDFSSAGAAE
-616 NGGQFSA
+616 SFAA
-623 FEKADRTLDAMSTF
+623 FENSDRTLDAMSAF

-642 DARFMGYSQLRDY
+642 DARFMGYRQLREY
-655 TERLRTGGFDVLE
+655 TERLRAGGFDVLD

-674 AKLAFPFVT
+674 GKLAFPFVT

-724 AMGTGGLVTPLIAA
+724 AMGTGGLVTPLLAA

-748 AVYLLLMVRT
+748 AVYLLLTVRT

>member
-46 PGLVLTAML
+46 PGIVLNAML

-103 VGVISVLCAG
+103 VGTISLLCAG

-167 AGGGWNGVFISDA
+167 SGGGWNGVFISDT
-180 RNTSA
+180 RTPSS

-200 QRKRIELVLEDGTQH
+200 ERKRIELVLESGTRH
-215 TSNINGKYETSRF
+215 TSNADGQYEVSQFDRF
-228 DQIWVTLD
+228 WVTLD

-241 PKAGPERGLNEMTI
+241 KNAALERGPNELTI
-255 AELRGRVAD
+255 AELRARVAE
-264 MQKRGESVH
+264 MERRGESPH
-273 NELITIHRKWSIPVA
+273 QELITIHRKWSIPVA

-303 RRDGALGSFALGL
+303 RRDGALGSFVLGL

-322 YIPMYLGPSLAKGS
+322 YIPMYLGPSLAKGK
-336 LVPPWFAAWLPNI
+336 LVAPWFAAWLPNI
-349 VMGIAGIL
+349 VMGIGGIV

-365 ADRPLRIPVPAWL
+365 ADRPLRIPFPNWM
-378 RVRLSGSARRSW
+378 RVRLSGSAFRSW
-390 GVIRILDHYVTTSY
+390 GVVRILDHYVTTSY
-404 GRVLG
+404 ARVLG
-409 LSAAALIGIF
+409 LAAAALVGIF

-438 GMLGEYMAFVTPQY
+438 GMLGEYLVFVTPQY
-452 FYYVIPLAVLVAVL
+452 FYFVIPLAVLVAAL

-494 MVVCAVGAGLVL
+494 MVVCAIAAGLVL
-506 FALGESVLGPANRRA
+506 FGLEETILGPSNRRA
-521 ERLNNAIRGRVSST
+521 GRLNDAIRGRIAPSD
-535 SAINRQWVVGA
+535 AINRQWVVGA
-546 RGEIYHY
+546 GGEIYHY
-553 DFIDPETRR
+553 NFFDPKTRR
-562 MLGVAVYEFPAG
+562 MLGLSVYEFPDG
-574 MERIA
+574 MERIT
-579 RRTFAERASADSAEP
+579 RRTFADRASVDP
-594 ALWHLERGWT
+594 AAPTRWHLEQGWT
-604 RTFQVTGATVPE
+604 RVFSTTGLAETPV
-616 NGGQFSA
+616 SA
-623 FEKADRTLDAMSTF
+623 FEKTDRTLDALSTF
-637 VTEPP
+637 ATEAP
-642 DARFMGYSQLRDY
+642 DARFMGYRQLRDY
-655 TERLRTGGFDVLE
+655 TERLRASGFDVLD

-674 AKLAFPFVT
+674 GKLAFPFVT

-748 AVYLLLMVRT
+748 ALYLLLTVRT

>member
-7 YVIRQMLPP
+7 YVIRQMVPP

-82 ADREFV
+82 SDREFV
-88 AMQACGMSLA
+88 AMHACGMSLA

-103 VGVISVLCAG
+103 VGLVSVLCAG
-113 ATFYVWAIV
+113 ATFYIWAIV

-167 AGGGWNGVFISDA
+167 SGGGWNGVFISDT
-180 RNTSA
+180 RSTSA
-185 PAIYLARRG
+185 PSIYLAKHG

-200 QRKRIELVLEDGTQH
+200 NRQKIELVLEKGTHH
-215 TSNINGKYETSRF
+215 TTNEKGEYQTRQF
-228 DQIWVTLD
+228 DRLWVTLD

-241 PKAGPERGLNEMTI
+241 PKAMPPRGNNELTI
-255 AELRGRVAD
+255 TELRARVAE
-264 MQKRGESVH
+264 MQKRGESPH

-303 RRDGALGSFALGL
+303 RRDGALGSFVLGL
-316 VVIFAY
+316 IVIFAY
-322 YIPMYLGPSLAKGS
+322 YIPMYLGPSLAKGK
-336 LVPPWFAAWLPNI
+336 LVAPWFAAWLPNI
-349 VMGIAGIL
+349 VMGLAGVA

-365 ADRPLRIPVPAWL
+365 ADRPLRIPLPEWM
-378 RVRLSGSARRSW
+378 RVQVSGSARRSW
-390 GVIRILDHYVTTSY
+390 GVVRILDHYVTTSY
-404 GRVLG
+404 GRVLALAG
-409 LSAAALIGIF
+409 AALIGIF

-438 GMLGEYMAFVTPQY
+438 AMLGQYIVFVTPQY
-452 FYYVIPLAVLVAVL
+452 LYFIIPLAVLVAAL

-478 VVMKACGIS
+478 IVMKACGIS
-487 LYRIALP
+487 LYRIATP
-494 MVVCAVGAGLVL
+494 MVVCAVGAGVAL
-506 FALGESVLGPANRRA
+506 FALEETVLGPANRRA
-521 ERLNNAIRGRVSST
+521 ERLNDTIRQRVT
-535 SAINRQWVVGA
+535 GTDAINRQWVVGS

-553 DFIDPETRR
+553 DFIDRKTNR
-562 MLGVAVYEFPAG
+562 MLGVSVYEFPTE
-574 MERIA
+574 MERIS
-579 RRTFAERASADSAEP
+579 RRTYAERASADATIP
-594 ALWHLERGWT
+594 TLWPLDHGWT
-604 RTFQVTGATVPE
+604 RAFAS
-616 NGGQFSA
+616 NGTSA
-623 FEKADRTLDAMSTF
+623 
-637 VTEPP
+637 
-642 DARFMGYSQLRDY
+642 
-655 TERLRTGGFDVLE
+655 
-668 QDVALA
+668 
-674 AKLAFPFVT
+674 AF
-683 IILTLMA
+683 
-690 VPFAV
+690 
-695 LTGRGGAMAAIG
+695 
-707 VGIGL
+707 
-712 ALTYWITISVFA
+712 
-724 AMGTGGLVTPLIAA
+724 
-738 WAPNMLFGAA
+738 
-748 AVYLLLMVRT
+748 

>member
-7 YVIRQMLPP
+7 YVMRQMLPP
-16 ILLGL
+16 ILLAL

-46 PGLVLTAML
+46 PGVVMTAMW

-167 AGGGWNGVFISDA
+167 AGGGWNGVFISDT
-180 RNTSA
+180 RSTSA

-200 QRKRIELVLEDGTQH
+200 DRQRIELVLEDGTRH
-215 TSNINGKYETSRF
+215 TSNTDGQYEVSQFDRF
-228 DQIWVTLD
+228 WVTLD

-241 PKAGPERGLNEMTI
+241 RSAGLERGLNEMRI
-255 AELRGRVAD
+255 DELRAAVAD
-264 MQKRGESVH
+264 KVKRGESPH
-273 NELITIHRKWSIPVA
+273 QELIKIHQKWSIPVA

-303 RRDGALGSFALGL
+303 RRDGTLGSFVLGL
-316 VVIFAY
+316 VVIFTY

-349 VMGIAGIL
+349 VMGLAGIL

-365 ADRPLRIPVPAWL
+365 ADRPLRIPMPGWL
-378 RVRLSGSARRSW
+378 SNFRAFGSARRPW
-390 GVIRILDHYVTTSY
+390 GGVRILDHYVTTSY
-404 GRVLG
+404 GRVLA
-409 LSAAALIGIF
+409 LSAVALTGIF
-419 YISTFLD
+419 YITTFLD

-438 GMLGEYMAFVTPQY
+438 AMLGQYLVYVTPQY
-452 FYYVIPLAVLVAVL
+452 VYFVIPLAVLVAAL
-466 VTIGVLTKNNEL
+466 VTISVLTKNNEL

-494 MVVCAVGAGLVL
+494 MVVSAVGAGLALFVL
-506 FALGESVLGPANRRA
+506 EETILGPANRRA
-521 ERLNNAIRGRVSST
+521 ERMNDTIRGRLTST
-535 SAINRQWVVGA
+535 DALNRQWVVGS

-553 DFIDPETRR
+553 NFIDPQTRR
-562 MLGVAVYEFPAG
+562 MLGVSVYEFPAS
-574 MERIA
+574 MDRIT
-579 RRTFAERASADSAEP
+579 RRTFAERASTDAAGST
-594 ALWHLERGWT
+594 LWHLERGWT
-604 RTFQVTGATVPE
+604 RAFSATGAP
-616 NGGQFSA
+616 GA
-623 FEKADRTLDAMSTF
+623 FYPFETADRTLDAMSAF
-637 VTEPP
+637 VSEPP
-642 DARFMGYSQLRDY
+642 DARFMGYAQLREY
-655 TERLRTGGFDVLE
+655 TDRLRAGGFDVLE

-674 AKLAFPFVT
+674 GKLAFPFVT

-748 AVYLLLMVRT
+748 ATYMLLTVRT

>member
-7 YVIRQMLPP
+7 YVVRQLLPP

-46 PGLVLTAML
+46 PGIVLSAML

-103 VGVISVLCAG
+103 VGLISVLCAG
-113 ATFYVWAIV
+113 ATFYVWSVV

-130 REIAFNVVA
+130 REIAFDVVA

-159 LWVRDVPA
+159 LWVRDVPT
-167 AGGGWNGVFISDA
+167 AGGGWNGVFISDR
-180 RNTSA
+180 RNASA
-185 PAIYLARRG
+185 PAIFLARRG

-200 QRKRIELVLEDGTQH
+200 DRRRIELVLEEGTRQ
-215 TSNINGKYETSRF
+215 TANSKGEEEFSQF
-228 DQIWVTLD
+228 DRVFVTLD
-236 PATVF
+236 PSTVF
-241 PKAGPERGLNEMTI
+241 RSAGLERGPNELTI
-255 AELRGRVAD
+255 AELRARIAEIQLNGGSPH
-264 MQKRGESVH
+264 Q
-273 NELITIHRKWSIPVA
+273 ELITLHRKWSIPVA

-303 RRDGALGSFALGL
+303 RRDGALGSFVLGL
-316 VVIFAY
+316 AVIFAY
-322 YIPMYLGPSLAKGS
+322 YIPMYLGPSLAKGR
-336 LVPPWFAAWLPNI
+336 LVAPWFAAWLPNI
-349 VMGIAGIL
+349 VMGLGGVA
-357 LFAWRDKA
+357 LFKWRDKA
-365 ADRPLRIPVPAWL
+365 ADRPLRMPLPDWL
-378 RVRLSGSARRSW
+378 RVRLDGSARRSW
-390 GVIRILDHYVTTSY
+390 GVVRILDHYVTTSY
-404 GRVLG
+404 GRVLA
-409 LSAAALIGIF
+409 LAAGALIGIF

-426 LSDKVFKGDATW
+426 LSDKVFKGEATW
-438 GMLGEYMAFVTPQY
+438 GMLGEYFVFQTPQY
-452 FYYVIPLAVLVAVL
+452 LYFVIPLAVLVAAL
-466 VTIGVLTKNNEL
+466 VTVGVLTKNNEL
-478 VVMKACGIS
+478 IVMKACGIS
-487 LYRIALP
+487 LYRIAMP
-494 MVVCAVGAGLVL
+494 MVVCAIGAGLVL
-506 FALGESVLGPANRRA
+506 FALEETILGPANRHA
-521 ERLNNAIRGRVSST
+521 ERLNSAIRGRVASNE
-535 SAINRQWVVGA
+535 AINRQWVVGS

-553 DFIDPETRR
+553 DFIDPKTRR
-562 MLGVAVYEFPAG
+562 MLGVSVFEFPPD
-574 MERIA
+574 MEHIS
-579 RRTFAERASADSAEP
+579 RRTFAERASVDESVP
-594 ALWHLERGWT
+594 TLWHLENGWT
-604 RTFQVTGATVPE
+604 QAFTTTGAAPAY
-616 NGGQFSA
+616 SA
-623 FEKADRTLDAMSTF
+623 FDKTDRTLEAMSAF
-637 VTEPP
+637 VSEAP
-642 DARFMGYSQLRDY
+642 DARFMGYVQLKEY
-655 TERLRTGGFDVLE
+655 TERLRAGGFDVLD

-674 AKLAFPFVT
+674 GKLAFPFVT

-724 AMGTGGLVTPLIAA
+724 AMGTGGLVTPILAA

-748 AVYLLLMVRT
+748 AVYLLLTVRT

>member
-46 PGLVLTAML
+46 PGLVLQAML
-55 LLVPQA
+55 LLVPSA

-103 VGVISVLCAG
+103 VGVVSVLCAG
-113 ATFYVWAIV
+113 ATFYVWAVV

-139 QRAEYKIRSRVFFD
+139 QRAEYKIRSRIFFD

-167 AGGGWNGVFISDA
+167 AGGGWNGVFISDTRSTA
-180 RNTSA
+180 A

-194 RVSIDR
+194 RVVIDR
-200 QRKRIELVLEDGTQH
+200 ARQRIELVLEDGTQH
-215 TSNINGKYETSRF
+215 ESKVNGEYEVRRF
-228 DQIWVTLD
+228 ESLWVTLD

-241 PKAGPERGLNEMTI
+241 PKAMPPRGDNEMTI
-255 AELRGRVAD
+255 AELRTRIAEMAG
-264 MQKRGESVH
+264 RGESPH
-273 NELITIHRKWSIPVA
+273 NQLITLHRKWSIPVA

-303 RRDGALGSFALGL
+303 RRDGALGSFVLGL

-349 VMGIAGIL
+349 VMGMAGVA

-365 ADRPLRIPVPAWL
+365 ADRPLRIPVPGWFRVL
-378 RVRLSGSARRSW
+378 RLFGSARRSW
-390 GVIRILDHYVTTSY
+390 GAVRILDHYVTTSY
-404 GRVLG
+404 GRVLM
-409 LSAAALIGIF
+409 LAAAALIGIF

-438 GMLGEYMAFVTPQY
+438 AMLGKYILFITPQY
-452 FYYVIPLAVLVAVL
+452 LYFIIPLAVLVATL
-466 VTIGVLTKNNEL
+466 VTISVLTKNNEL
-478 VVMKACGIS
+478 IVMKACGIS

-506 FALGESVLGPANRRA
+506 FALEETILGPSNRRA
-521 ERLNNAIRGRVSST
+521 ERLNDAIRQRISAAD
-535 SAINRQWVVGA
+535 AINRQWVVGS

-553 DFIDPETRR
+553 DFIDPKTQR
-562 MLGVAVYEFPAG
+562 MLGLSVFEFAPG
-574 MERIA
+574 MERIS
-579 RRTFAERASADSAEP
+579 RRTFAERASVDAAAP
-594 ALWHLERGWT
+594 TLWHLERGWT
-604 RTFQVTGATVPE
+604 RAFPTTGTEWP
-616 NGGQFSA
+616 FSA
-623 FEKADRTLDAMSTF
+623 FEKADQTLDAMTTF

-642 DARFMGYSQLRDY
+642 DARFMGYQQLREY
-655 TERLRTGGFDVLE
+655 TERLRAGGFDVLD

-695 LTGRGGAMAAIG
+695 MTGRGGAMAAIG
-707 VGIGL
+707 IGIGL
-712 ALTYWITISVFA
+712 ALTYWIAISVFA

-748 AVYLLLMVRT
+748 AVYLLLTVRT

>member
-46 PGLVLTAML
+46 PGVVLTAML

-88 AMQACGMSLA
+88 AMQACGLSLA

-103 VGVISVLCAG
+103 VGTISLLCAG

-167 AGGGWNGVFISDA
+167 SGGGWNGVFVSDT
-180 RNTSA
+180 RNPSS
-185 PAIYLARRG
+185 PSIYLARHG

-200 QRKRIELVLEDGTQH
+200 DRKRIELVLESGTHH
-215 TSNINGKYETSRF
+215 TSNADGRDEVSQF
-228 DQIWVTLD
+228 ESIWVTLD
-236 PATVF
+236 PGTVF
-241 PKAGPERGLNEMTI
+241 RNAALERGPNELTI
-255 AELRGRVAD
+255 AELRARVAD
-264 MQKRGESVH
+264 MERRGESPH
-273 NELITIHRKWSIPVA
+273 QELITIHRKWSIPVA
-288 CLVFGLIGIALGATN
+288 CLVFGLIGSALGATN
-303 RRDGALGSFALGL
+303 RRDGALGSFVLGL

-322 YIPMYLGPSLAKGS
+322 YIPMYLGPSLAKGK
-336 LVPPWFAAWLPNI
+336 LVAPWFAAWLPNI
-349 VMGIAGIL
+349 VMGLGGIV

-365 ADRPLRIPVPAWL
+365 ADRPLRIPVPDWM
-378 RVRLSGSARRSW
+378 RVKLSGSAARSW
-390 GVIRILDHYVTTSY
+390 GVVRILDHYVTTSY
-404 GRVLG
+404 ARVLG
-409 LSAAALIGIF
+409 LAAVALVGIF

-438 GMLGEYMAFVTPQY
+438 GMLGEYLVFVTPQY
-452 FYYVIPLAVLVAVL
+452 FYFVIPLAVLVAAL

-494 MVVCAVGAGLVL
+494 MVVCAIAAGLLL
-506 FALGESVLGPANRRA
+506 FGLEETILGPSNRRA
-521 ERLNNAIRGRVSST
+521 GRLNDAIRGRVTPSD
-535 SAINRQWVVGA
+535 AVNRQWVVGA

-553 DFIDPETRR
+553 NFIDPQTRR
-562 MLGVAVYEFPAG
+562 LLGLSVYEFPDG
-574 MERIA
+574 MERLT
-579 RRTFAERASADSAEP
+579 RRTYADRASVDSQAP
-594 ALWHLERGWT
+594 TLWHLEHGWT
-604 RTFQVTGATVPE
+604 RAFSSTGKAGE
-616 NGGQFSA
+616 FSA
-623 FEKADRTLDAMSTF
+623 FEQTDRTLDALSTF
-637 VTEPP
+637 ATEAP
-642 DARFMGYSQLRDY
+642 DARYMGYRQLRDY
-655 TERLRTGGFDVLE
+655 TERLRASGFDVLD

-674 AKLAFPFVT
+674 GKLAFPFVT

-738 WAPNMLFGAA
+738 WAPNMLFGAGA
-748 AVYLLLMVRT
+748 LYLLLTVRT